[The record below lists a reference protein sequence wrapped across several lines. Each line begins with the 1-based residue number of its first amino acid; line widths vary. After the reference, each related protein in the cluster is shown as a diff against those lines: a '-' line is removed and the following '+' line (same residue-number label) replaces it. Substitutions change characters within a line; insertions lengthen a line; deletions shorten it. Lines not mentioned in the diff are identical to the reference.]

1 MYCVSHSAAYLE
13 ALYIM
18 GAYVNLLK
26 HDTVLMQRFTHRVEL
41 FYLRRLQIILLL
53 QGPSKQMRIKQR
65 WAVSDTGV
73 NVFYLGQLII

>member
-26 HDTVLMQRFTHRVEL
+26 PDTVLMWRFIHQVEL
-41 FYLRRLQIILLL
+41 FYLGRQQIIISL
-53 QGPSKQMRIKQR
+53 QGPDKQMKIKQR
-65 WAVSDTGV
+65 WVVRDIGV
-73 NVFYLGQLII
+73 NVFSLAQMII

>member
-1 MYCVSHSAAYLE
+1 MYCVSHSAACLE
-13 ALYIM
+13 ALYII

-53 QGPSKQMRIKQR
+53 QGPSKQLRINQR
-65 WAVSDTGV
+65 WVVSDTGV
-73 NVFYLGQLII
+73 NVFSLGQLII

>member
-13 ALYIM
+13 ARYIM

-26 HDTVLMQRFTHRVEL
+26 YDTVLMQRFIHRVEL

-65 WAVSDTGV
+65 WVVSDTGV
-73 NVFYLGQLII
+73 NLFYLGQLII